1 MSNLAAVRSAVAFAC
16 RRYGLDA
23 EDAEEFA
30 SIVNLA
36 LVDRDY
42 AVLRA
47 WESRSS
53 FRTYISIVVQRL
65 ALDYRIQT
73 WGKWHASAEAKRL
86 GALAVEL
93 EKLLVRDGRSLDEAV
108 VSLERNYADVTRKSL
123 QALADRFPERA
134 PKRRRV
140 DLEEAD
146 SVAVTHANAVEER
159 VLQSERRSAS
169 ERLSI
174 LVTREIADLPE
185 QDRLVL
191 QLRFEGG
198 MTVAEIARSLRID
211 QKLLYRR
218 IDHCMRELRA
228 RLERS
233 GVASRDVLDLIGRDE
248 TVLDFALGKLAPRPS
263 MKIDET
269 AAALSEDS

>member
-1 MSNLAAVRSAVAFAC
+1 MAFAC

-23 EDAEEFA
+23 EDAEELA

-36 LVDRDY
+36 LVDRGY

-65 ALDYRIQT
+65 ALDYRIQA

-86 GALAVEL
+86 GVLAVEL
-93 EKLLVRDGRSLDEAV
+93 EKLLLRDGRTLDEAV
-108 VSLERNYADVTRKSL
+108 VSLERNHAGVTRKSL

-159 VLQSERRSAS
+159 ALQSERRSAS

-211 QKLLYRR
+211 QKPLYRR

-228 RLERS
+228 RLQRS
-233 GVASRDVLDLIGRDE
+233 GIASRDVLDLIGRDE

-263 MKIDET
+263 MEIDET
-269 AAALSEDS
+269 VAALSEDS